1 MVNVVDRDNS
11 LVTGEA
17 PGIPFKG
24 KERRRWRQLWAV
36 FLIPLVLAACGS
48 NAPPKGSIDFVQT
61 YFGGLAADEPKA
73 ALVARDTLSAGG
85 NAVDAAVAM
94 YFALSVTLPSS
105 AGLGGGGVC
114 TLFNNQANTASSLD
128 FTVAAPSQPVPPGRW
143 PVAVP
148 GAVRGMAALH
158 ARYGSLRW
166 EQVVLPA
173 ELLARFG
180 TPISRALR
188 VDIARGADRLR
199 ADPASWRVFG
209 GVDGKGLR
217 EGDPLRQ
224 FALAGVLAQIRQG
237 GAGKFYIGTL
247 AKDIVGGV
255 QEMGGWMTIEDLR
268 GYRPKW
274 RSTVTAKFGNHVIH
288 FPPAPITGGQIAK
301 AMWSALGP
309 GGRFGAAAEAD
320 KAVVVAAAAGRSYA
334 ALGLRPTGD
343 YGTAGFVVMDRAGD
357 AVACSLGMNGLFG
370 TARMIRGTGII
381 AAFSPRPDWNDVVAM
396 SPVVI
401 TNPYTGLVYLAA
413 VGSGGAAA
421 PAALV
426 SVLLGALKDELPL
439 EKALN
444 RARMHPAP
452 SPGAMRVEPHMDAAA
467 RAAVAGRGLGFI
479 EVPAI
484 GRVNIMYCPESMARS
499 PRLCDVRADPRSHGY
514 AINAEF

>member
-1 MVNVVDRDNS
+1 M
-11 LVTGEA
+11 
-17 PGIPFKG
+17 
-24 KERRRWRQLWAV
+24 
-36 FLIPLVLAACGS
+36 LAACGS

-401 TNPYTGLVYLAA
+401 TNPYTGFVYLAA

>member
-1 MVNVVDRDNS
+1 M
-11 LVTGEA
+11 
-17 PGIPFKG
+17 
-24 KERRRWRQLWAV
+24 
-36 FLIPLVLAACGS
+36 LAACGS

-274 RSTVTAKFGNHVIH
+274 RSTATAKFGNHVIH

-320 KAVVVAAAAGRSYA
+320 KAIVVAAAAGRSYA
-334 ALGLRPTGD
+334 ALGRRPTGD

-401 TNPYTGLVYLAA
+401 TNPYTGFVYLAA

-439 EKALN
+439 EKALK

-467 RAAVAGRGLGFI
+467 RAAVAGRGLRII

>member
-1 MVNVVDRDNS
+1 
-11 LVTGEA
+11 
-17 PGIPFKG
+17 
-24 KERRRWRQLWAV
+24 V
-36 FLIPLVLAACGS
+36 FLIPLVLAACGL
-48 NAPPKGSIDFVQT
+48 NGPPKGSIDFVQT

-73 ALVARDTLSAGG
+73 VLVARDTLSAGG

-114 TLFNNQANTASSLD
+114 TIFDTRTNTASTLD
-128 FTVAAPSQPVPPGRW
+128 FTVAAPSRPVPPGRW

-166 EQVVLPA
+166 EEVVIPA
-173 ELLARFG
+173 ERLARFG

-188 VDIARGADRLR
+188 FDFARDAGRLR
-199 ADPASWRVFG
+199 ADAASWRVFG
-209 GVDGKGLR
+209 DVDGKGLR
-217 EGDPLRQ
+217 EGEPLRQ
-224 FALAGVLAQIRQG
+224 FALAGVLGQIRQG
-237 GAGKFYIGTL
+237 GAGKFYIGAL

-255 QEMGGWMTIEDLR
+255 QAMGGWMTIEDLR

-274 RSTVTAKFGNHVIH
+274 RSVVTAKFGNHLIH

-320 KAVVVAAAAGRSYA
+320 KAVMVAAAAGRTYGE
-334 ALGLRPTGD
+334 LGRRPTGD
-343 YGTAGFVVMDRAGD
+343 YGTAGFVVMDRAGN
-357 AVACSLGMNGLFG
+357 AVACALGLNGLFG

-381 AAFSPRPDWNDVVAM
+381 AAFAPRPDWNDVVAM

-401 TNPYTGLVYLAA
+401 TNPHTGFVYLAA

-421 PAALV
+421 PAALI
-426 SVLLGALKDELPL
+426 SVLLSALEDELPL
-439 EKALN
+439 DKALN

-452 SPGAMRVEPHMDAAA
+452 SPGGMLVERHMEAAA
-467 RAAVAGRGLGFI
+467 RAAVGGRGLGII

-484 GRVNIMYCPESMARS
+484 GRVNIMYCPESMERA
-499 PRLCDVRADPRSHGY
+499 PGLCEVRADPRSHGY

>member
-1 MVNVVDRDNS
+1 M
-11 LVTGEA
+11 
-17 PGIPFKG
+17 
-24 KERRRWRQLWAV
+24 
-36 FLIPLVLAACGS
+36 LAACGS

-188 VDIARGADRLR
+188 VDLARGADRLR

-274 RSTVTAKFGNHVIH
+274 RSTATAKFGNHVIH

-401 TNPYTGLVYLAA
+401 TNPYTGFVYLAA

>member
-1 MVNVVDRDNS
+1 M
-11 LVTGEA
+11 
-17 PGIPFKG
+17 
-24 KERRRWRQLWAV
+24 

-48 NAPPKGSIDFVQT
+48 NDPPKGSIDFVQT

-85 NAVDAAVAM
+85 NAGDAAVAM

-114 TLFNNQANTASSLD
+114 TIFDNRTNTASTLD
-128 FTVAAPSQPVPPGRW
+128 FTVAAPRQPVPPGRW

-173 ELLARFG
+173 ERLARFG
-180 TPISRALR
+180 TPISRALHF
-188 VDIARGADRLR
+188 DIAGDAGRLR
-199 ADPASWRVFG
+199 ADPGSWRVFG
-209 GVDGKGLR
+209 GIDGKGLR
-217 EGDPLRQ
+217 EGEPVRQ
-224 FALAGVLAQIRQG
+224 LALAGVLGQIRQG
-237 GAGKFYIGTL
+237 GAGKFYIGAM
-247 AKDIVGGV
+247 AKNIVDGV
-255 QEMGGWMTIEDLR
+255 QAMGGWMTIEDLR

-274 RSTVTAKFGNHVIH
+274 RSTVTANFGNHLIH
-288 FPPAPITGGQIAK
+288 FPPAPITGGQIAE

-309 GGRFGAAAEAD
+309 GGRFGGAAEAD
-320 KAVVVAAAAGRSYA
+320 KAVVVAAAAGRTYA
-334 ALGLRPTGD
+334 ALRRRPSGD
-343 YGTAGFVVMDRAGD
+343 YGTAGFVVMDRDGD

-381 AAFSPRPDWNDVVAM
+381 AAFAPRPGWNDVVAM

-401 TNPYTGLVYLAA
+401 SNTHTGFVYLAA

-426 SVLLGALKDELPL
+426 SVLLSALEDELPL

-452 SPGAMRVEPHMDAAA
+452 SPGAMLVERHMDATA
-467 RAAVAGRGLGFI
+467 RAALAGRGLGII